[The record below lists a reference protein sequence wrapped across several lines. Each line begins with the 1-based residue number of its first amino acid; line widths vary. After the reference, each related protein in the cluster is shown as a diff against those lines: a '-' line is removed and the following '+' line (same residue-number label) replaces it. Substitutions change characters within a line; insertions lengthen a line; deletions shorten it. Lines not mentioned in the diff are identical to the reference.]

1 MKKVFGLL
9 TLLSMAVLTACQPD
23 TPAQQATQPAAA
35 AAPAEVSPAPAAVV
49 PATLAAAP
57 VSKELQLAQ
66 ASKCFACHAVDRKLV
81 GPAWKDI
88 AAKYRGQKGV
98 EAKLI
103 DKVANGGSGV
113 WGAVPMP
120 PNTPQVSQSDIQTLV
135 RYILSLK

>member
-1 MKKVFGLL
+1 MV
-9 TLLSMAVLTACQPD
+9 VLTACQPD
-23 TPAQQATQPAAA
+23 SPAPQATQPAPVVAPPTPVA
-35 AAPAEVSPAPAAVV
+35 AAPASA
-49 PATLAAAP
+49 AAAP

-66 ASKCFACHAVDRKLV
+66 ASKCFACHAIDRKLV

-88 AAKYRGQKGV
+88 AAKYRGQKGT

-103 DKVANGGSGV
+103 DKVAKGGSGA